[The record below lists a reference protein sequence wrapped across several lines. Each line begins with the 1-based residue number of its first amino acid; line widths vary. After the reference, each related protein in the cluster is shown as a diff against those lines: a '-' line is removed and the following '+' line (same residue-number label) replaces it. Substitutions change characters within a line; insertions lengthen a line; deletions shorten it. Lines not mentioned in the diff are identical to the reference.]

1 METGPQMASGTISP
15 FFKLPLELRY
25 EVYSE
30 VLADG
35 TTHYII
41 RHNGTKQA
49 EPGLLKVCSDIRHE
63 AMQFYYGRNQF
74 GHVISNA
81 NITPAIS
88 WLHLIGTERLSHI
101 RKLTFIIASSN
112 WEANYYRHGDG
123 RVLNV
128 AALWVTKRSNW
139 EPLLDKLQVSG
150 VRDTAVRF
158 RRSTRF
164 EEDVQLEQFLGSE
177 TYGSMM
183 QANVGGMASYNIQT
197 ALDQSSSPLMRLPA
211 ELRLRIYDYALT
223 EDTYVMLLN
232 DEGAKTGQPALLRT
246 CRQIRN
252 EALDLYYSSNVFAL
266 VVDVNGRKAMET
278 EIRWTV
284 RLGARCQLI
293 KKFIIEICFLVSDLI
308 ESGVASEKIKFALA
322 EDYRQQIKEGVRI
335 GSGYY
340 HELAGRYVH
349 PRVVR
354 REVEEERALMKYF
367 VTYRN
372 AGLRWLLRDYL

>member
-164 EEDVQLEQFLGSE
+164 EEDVQLEQFLGPFQIE
-177 TYGSMM
+177 
-183 QANVGGMASYNIQT
+183 
-197 ALDQSSSPLMRLPA
+197 
-211 ELRLRIYDYALT
+211 RLRYRLQCFAVNLHKDF
-223 EDTYVMLLN
+223 
-232 DEGAKTGQPALLRT
+232 LLRRKGGLNRAFGRRGLYLEET
-246 CRQIRN
+246 RQSR
-252 EALDLYYSSNVFAL
+252 
-266 VVDVNGRKAMET
+266 
-278 EIRWTV
+278 
-284 RLGARCQLI
+284 
-293 KKFIIEICFLVSDLI
+293 
-308 ESGVASEKIKFALA
+308 
-322 EDYRQQIKEGVRI
+322 
-335 GSGYY
+335 
-340 HELAGRYVH
+340 H
-349 PRVVR
+349 PTS
-354 REVEEERALMKYF
+354 F
-367 VTYRN
+367 S
-372 AGLRWLLRDYL
+372 